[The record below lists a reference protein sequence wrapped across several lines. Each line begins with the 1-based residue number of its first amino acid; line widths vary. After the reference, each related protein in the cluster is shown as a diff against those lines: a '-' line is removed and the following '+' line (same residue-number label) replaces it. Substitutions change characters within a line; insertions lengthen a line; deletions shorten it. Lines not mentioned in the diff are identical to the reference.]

1 MSSLVD
7 KRDNLQ
13 QVDRAVMGFAD
24 PAYTE
29 SSRWRYSIPAQC
41 KSAQRLKAYIKHQHG
56 CSANISMSR
65 GNLKNVPDKATAAEK
80 KQTRIAN
87 KAKANPEL
95 AEAKK
100 KKNDACRDRRKAAGS
115 SKSFS

>member
-1 MSSLVD
+1 M
-7 KRDNLQ
+7 
-13 QVDRAVMGFAD
+13 
-24 PAYTE
+24 
-29 SSRWRYSIPAQC
+29 
-41 KSAQRLKAYIKHQHG
+41 
-56 CSANISMSR
+56 
-65 GNLKNVPDKATAAEK
+65 KNVPDKATAAEK